1 MDNFLWVNGR
11 MSGTQSTEAQ
21 VTINRRDPLFP
32 VGEDGHTLTSVSR
45 YRLISTLPLFDTKH
59 WSDWAVGIKGKS
71 SSTLQTQDVVWPA
84 EQWLYDYRDVAE
96 RVDTAMKALAT
107 SAGLSP
113 ADFPR
118 FIFDA
123 RDGSFAVV
131 SSEAFREEY
140 DVYFSDAI
148 KYCLN
153 TFYWKPYSPEMW
165 RMVLTTDVEEQPIQT
180 LELLSPIDKIVLKT
194 SLPVSFEMMPKPEH
208 PASISY
214 EDGSFLVD
222 MYWTQAN
229 NQSTVMTQFSVG
241 DQSVARWYNMERGES
256 IRKFH
261 YEFFWTDRSG
271 QMHDLKIHPRGYVD
285 LKAVFKSI
293 EIPDE
298 DKAVVDDDEPLFTFN

>member
-1 MDNFLWVNGR
+1 MDNYLWVNGR
-11 MSGTQSTEAQ
+11 ISGTQNTEAQ
-21 VTINRRDPLFP
+21 ITINRRDPLFP

-71 SSTLQTQDVVWPA
+71 SSTLQTKDVEWPA
-84 EQWLYDYRDVAE
+84 EWLYDYRDVAE
-96 RVDTAMKALAT
+96 CTDNAMKALAV
-107 SAGLSP
+107 SIGLS
-113 ADFPR
+113 DIPR
-118 FIFDA
+118 FVFDA
-123 RDGSFAVV
+123 TDGTFAVV

-153 TFYWKPYSPEMW
+153 TFYWKPYNPEMW
-165 RMVLTTDVEEQPIQT
+165 RMVLTADVEEQPIQT

-194 SLPVSFEMMPKPEH
+194 SLPVSFEMMPIPER

-222 MYWTQAN
+222 MYWTQRN

-241 DQSVARWYNMERGES
+241 DQSVARWYNMERGGD

-271 QMHDLKIHPRGYVD
+271 QMHDLKIHPRGYAD
-285 LKAVFKSI
+285 IKAVFKSVVSST
-293 EIPDE
+293 PDE
-298 DKAVVDDDEPLFTFN
+298 AKDDEPFFTFN